1 MQGTCGIALALCLQI
16 VAANDDKTKCPG
28 NGRPPKRHDRL
39 TRLAA
44 HYNGERCKAAILA
57 EDLPR
62 WIANNAGPKTLSNGV
77 EVVAVSSL
85 SSCSIAYIRNPKSGS
100 DAITRGFF
108 DLLPGEYAPRK
119 TRRDRKGNL
128 LIDAPGKGAYDRKP
142 FRWTM
147 VRDPIRRALSAYGQI
162 YTPQHKTQGIWAF
175 QNAETL
181 RAVWKSISGAR
192 RHRRDVVSVV
202 RLFDGVK
209 FLGHRRSPNSLV
221 DFHTG

>member
-1 MQGTCGIALALCLQI
+1 MRGARGLALALCLRF
-16 VAANDDKTKCPG
+16 VAANDACPG
-28 NGRPPKRHDRL
+28 NGKAPKRHDRL

-62 WIANNAGPKTLSNGV
+62 WISNNAGPKTLSNGV

-100 DAITRGFF
+100 DAITRGFY

-119 TRRDRKGNL
+119 TRRDRKGQVEVQ
-128 LIDAPGKGAYDRKP
+128 APVRGTYDRRP

-147 VRDPIRRALSAYGQI
+147 VRDPSAM
-162 YTPQHKTQGIWAF
+162 TTS
-175 QNAETL
+175 T
-181 RAVWKSISGAR
+181 SIMS
-192 RHRRDVVSVV
+192 SPLVV
-202 RLFDGVK
+202 RA
-209 FLGHRRSPNSLV
+209 
-221 DFHTG
+221 